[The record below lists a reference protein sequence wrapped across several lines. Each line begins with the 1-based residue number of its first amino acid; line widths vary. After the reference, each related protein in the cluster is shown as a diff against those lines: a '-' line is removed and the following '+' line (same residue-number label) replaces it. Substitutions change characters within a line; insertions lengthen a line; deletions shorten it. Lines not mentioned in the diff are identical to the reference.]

1 MDTKTV
7 FMIEDETL
15 LCDLFSEYIET
26 IPGLKFLGFEQD
38 GATGI
43 KKALDLAPD
52 LIVLDIRL
60 PEVNGL
66 EVLSLLR
73 ERLPKTGIILFTGT
87 VKEETLRIARR
98 LGAHAFVEKSQGLE
112 DLKRAIDAVR
122 SGQRYFSP
130 NIRNL
135 MEQYRL
141 D

>member
-26 IPGLKFLGFEQD
+26 MPGLKFLGFEQD
-38 GATGI
+38 GGAGI

-73 ERLPKTGIILFTGT
+73 QRLPQTGIILFTGT
-87 VKEETLRIARR
+87 VKEETLRLAKR

-112 DLKRAIDAVR
+112 DLKRAIDAV
-122 SGQRYFSP
+122 GKGERYYSP
-130 NIRNL
+130 NIQIL
-135 MEQYRL
+135 MEQFHL